1 MDVSTTS
8 HYKVQRFS
16 LTKNNTD
23 FGVLIFGPLHQ
34 KGDPTFRKTST
45 GELEKKPSQEA
56 LKQNACQYLLRSNGP
71 LAKKPEEV
79 EAEAKDRVLSEGGD
93 PSNNWLVLSR
103 YTIQFGKY
111 KGQTFKWLLENDVD
125 YVAYIVTS
133 HQKEQKPT
141 MSQNMANKV
150 RAFTHICQ
158 SYGRI

>member
-8 HYKVQRFS
+8 HYKGQRFS

-23 FGVLIFGPLHQ
+23 FGGLIFGPLHQ
-34 KGDPTFRKTST
+34 KGDPTFRKIST

-56 LKQNACQYLLRSNGP
+56 LKQKASNCGSKGP
-71 LAKKPEEV
+71 PAKKPEEV

-103 YTIQFGKY
+103 YTIQFGQY
-111 KGQTFKWLLENDVD
+111 KGQTFRWLLENDVD

-133 HQKEQKPT
+133 HQNDQEPT